1 MRAILSSAAAL
12 LIRSIMARTG
22 LDQDRIFIS
31 HAHSVDWQSLTFIG
45 ERHELA
51 LRLSA
56 PHAAAAATR
65 LREGIADAEWDM
77 PGQVVA
83 EIAIAHECVG
93 DDGSILVHLE
103 ALTIAD
109 QA

>member
-12 LIRSIMARTG
+12 LIRSIMSRTG

-56 PHAAAAATR
+56 PDAASAATR
-65 LREGIADAEWDM
+65 LRDGIADAEWEM
-77 PGQVVA
+77 PGHVVA
-83 EIAIAHECVG
+83 DIAITGEQTS
-93 DDGSILVHLE
+93 DDGSILVQLE
-103 ALTIAD
+103 ALTIAN